1 MLPLNNQLEWPFPD
15 DNTVSCS
22 GSCHAWP
29 LRSLYTFHAV
39 TEQTVEP
46 GRVISLHGM
55 QENAKLRP
63 ISMDDFE
70 EALKD
75 VVPTVSSESL
85 VIEELKQWAGKFG
98 EGGNRNAHNN
108 SLTYFI

>member
-1 MLPLNNQLEWPFPD
+1 ML
-15 DNTVSCS
+15 
-22 GSCHAWP
+22 
-29 LRSLYTFHAV
+29 
-39 TEQTVEP
+39 
-46 GRVISLHGM
+46 LHGA
-55 QENAKLRP
+55 QEPTKLRLV
-63 ISMDDFE
+63 SAKDFE

-75 VVPTVSSESL
+75 VVPTVSADSM

>member
-1 MLPLNNQLEWPFPD
+1 MQD
-15 DNTVSCS
+15 KCVRICCISCS
-22 GSCHAWP
+22 GSTCVHACSR
-29 LRSLYTFHAV
+29 L
-39 TEQTVEP
+39 
-46 GRVISLHGM
+46 LHGA
-55 QENAKLRP
+55 QESAKLRLV
-63 ISMDDFE
+63 SAKDFD

-75 VVPTVSSESL
+75 VVPTVSADSM